1 MTSQARRAPAPGAVT
16 DGQNAWDRS
25 RVFWYGYYG
34 AALAVTVG
42 VVLTSS
48 GVSARERIIASAALG
63 AMAIWYATLG
73 RPVTQIEEI
82 GAAKEVT
89 YLLVLFGLF
98 VVAVAQTGSSAFI
111 LLAACPQCFF
121 ASSSMRRAA
130 AFVVAFNVA
139 PPVVAAITMSGHE
152 RAQILPELAGVA
164 ALGIAFSIVFGGWI
178 SGIVNQSMERA
189 QLIER
194 LESAQADLAEANR
207 EAGVLAERQRLA
219 GEIHDTIAQGFTSI
233 VMLIQAAEPEIGRDA
248 PAARRYLDVA
258 LRTAR
263 ENLAEA
269 RGLVAAL
276 TPAHLESGS
285 LGDALR
291 RVTERT
297 EAEHGLAV
305 TFEVAGTT
313 RPLPAATEVMLLRV
327 CQEALANVGKHARAS
342 QATVSLGYDAGAV
355 HLEVSDD
362 GGGFDPAQVN
372 GGYGLRGMRGRV
384 GEGGGTLVVHSAPG
398 TGTSLRVEVP
408 A

>member
-1 MTSQARRAPAPGAVT
+1 MIRQAAQTSAPGRVAG
-16 DGQNAWDRS
+16 GQDAWDRS

-42 VVLTSS
+42 VVATAS
-48 GVSARERIIASAALG
+48 GVPARERIIASAALG
-63 AMAIWYATLG
+63 AMAVWYATLG
-73 RPVTQIEEI
+73 RPVTQTEQT
-82 GAAKEVT
+82 GTAKEVT

-98 VVAVAQTGSSAFI
+98 VVAMTQTGSSAFI

-121 ASSSMRRAA
+121 AAPSWRSAVT
-130 AFVVAFNVA
+130 FVVAFNLA
-139 PPVVAAITMSGHE
+139 PPIVAAITMSGHE
-152 RAQILPELAGVA
+152 RGQILPELVGIA
-164 ALGIAFSIVFGGWI
+164 ALGIAFSVVFGGWI

-194 LESAQADLAEANR
+194 LESAQAELATANR

-233 VMLIQAAEPEIGRDA
+233 VMLIQAAEPEIGRDE

-263 ENLAEA
+263 ENLAGA
-269 RGLVAAL
+269 RALVAAL
-276 TPAHLESGS
+276 TPTHLESGS

-291 RVTERT
+291 RVAERT
-297 EAEHGLAV
+297 GAEHGLAA
-305 TFEVAGTT
+305 TFEVTGTT

-327 CQEALANVGKHARAS
+327 CQEALANVGKHAHAS
-342 QATVSLGYDAGAV
+342 QARVRLGYRAGVV

-362 GGGFDPAQVN
+362 GAGFDPAQVN

-384 GEGGGTLVVHSAPG
+384 GEGGGTLVVRSAPG
-398 TGTSLRVEVP
+398 TGTSLCVEVP